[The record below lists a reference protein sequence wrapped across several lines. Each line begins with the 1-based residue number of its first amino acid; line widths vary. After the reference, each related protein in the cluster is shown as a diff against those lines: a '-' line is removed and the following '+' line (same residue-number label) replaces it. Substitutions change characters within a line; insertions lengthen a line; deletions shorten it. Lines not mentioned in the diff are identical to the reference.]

1 MWIIV
6 FLEIEFR
13 GENMA
18 DMEVIENIEKE
29 VRNILIDG
37 SIEFKTSDIK
47 KIKEILNEYLKIL
60 NMPLINSDEDLIN
73 YNKYDK
79 NIVFNYGDE
88 GSSDGKKHYKALI
101 FARLFDYHM
110 PNLKKLSEVRQKYK
124 RNLGYVEFSVYYL
137 PEHPDEFYGFSV
149 PIAVHSQ

>member
-1 MWIIV
+1 
-6 FLEIEFR
+6 
-13 GENMA
+13 MA

-37 SIEFKTSDIK
+37 SIEFKTNDPE
-47 KIKEILNEYLKIL
+47 KIKDILNEYLKIL
-60 NMPLINSDEDLIN
+60 KMPELSSIVDLIN
-73 YNKYDK
+73 YHISYDMNIIVNKD
-79 NIVFNYGDE
+79 NIGT
-88 GSSDGKKHYKALI
+88 SDGQKHYKALI

-149 PIAVHSQ
+149 PITVDFQ